1 MLQRV
6 CSKLILIVFT
16 LLLGSY
22 SGSSLAD
29 DFDDYGASKRLLVIN
44 PLISEIDLTDVEKR
58 LINKV
63 TIKVCAKQR
72 GYQIALGEIG
82 IAKNAGFG
90 ISNLEVSIL
99 KKPAGIEVKVILL
112 DEIKK
117 QVLGKVL
124 VERVERLHLLRTI
137 ESSMDS
143 VFNPRKK

>member
-1 MLQRV
+1 MFQQV
-6 CSKLILIVFT
+6 CNRLLFFLFT
-16 LLLGSY
+16 VLLASF
-22 SGSSLAD
+22 SGASRAD
-29 DFDDYGASKRLLVIN
+29 DFDDYGAGRRLLVIN

-58 LINKV
+58 LINKI
-63 TIKVCAKQR
+63 TIKVCAKQK

-117 QVLGKVL
+117 QVLGKIL
-124 VERVERLHLLRTI
+124 VERVERLHLLRTV

-143 VFNPRKK
+143 VFNYRKK

>member
-1 MLQRV
+1 V
-6 CSKLILIVFT
+6 CKKILFYLLAALLTVSFSK
-16 LLLGSY
+16 
-22 SGSSLAD
+22 SSLAD

-63 TIKVCAKQR
+63 TIKVCAKQK

-90 ISNLEVSIL
+90 ISNLEVSVL

-143 VFNPRKK
+143 VFNHHKK